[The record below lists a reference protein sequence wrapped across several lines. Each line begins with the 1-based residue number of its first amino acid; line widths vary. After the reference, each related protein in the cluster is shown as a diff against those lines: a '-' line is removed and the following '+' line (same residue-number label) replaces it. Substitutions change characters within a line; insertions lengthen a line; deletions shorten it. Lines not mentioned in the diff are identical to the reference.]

1 MQAKEDTNMKQM
13 IALVAALVSL
23 ASPVWANSFNMGV
36 VNPVASQLASYPEV
50 PGQAAVLDTFKFTI
64 ANGDW
69 VTVDFQGMPKP
80 GEGYS
85 QLEFFLRDTETF
97 GNVGM
102 WAAYE
107 TPDWGT
113 SYFSTRTVTGLVVGR
128 NYQVEVY
135 GWGDPMGSATGS
147 YELTL
152 TAQGNLAPVPEPETY
167 AMMLAGLG
175 LLGLTARRRRRKPSF

>member
-1 MQAKEDTNMKQM
+1 
-13 IALVAALVSL
+13 
-23 ASPVWANSFNMGV
+23 MGV
-36 VNPVASQLASYPEV
+36 VNPVASQLVSYPET
-50 PGQAAVLDTFKFTI
+50 PGQALVLDTFNFTI

-80 GEGYS
+80 GEGYLS
-85 QLEFFLRDTETF
+85 IEFILRPVGTLT
-97 GNVGM
+97 NLGM
-102 WAAYE
+102 WAAYQ

-113 SYFSTRTVTGLVVGR
+113 SFFSTRTITGLSAGLD
-128 NYQVEVY
+128 YEVEVY
-135 GWGDPMGSATGS
+135 GWGNPMGSATGS

>member
-1 MQAKEDTNMKQM
+1 MKRM

-23 ASPVWANSFNMGV
+23 AGPVWANTFNMGV
-36 VNPVASQLASYPEV
+36 VNPVASQLVSYPEQ
-50 PGQAAVLDTFKFTI
+50 PGQALVMDTFNFTI

-69 VTVDFQGMPKP
+69 VTVDFQGMPQL

-85 QLEFFLRDTETF
+85 SIEFILRDTDTF
-97 GNVGM
+97 ANLGM
-102 WAAYE
+102 WAGFQ
-107 TPDWGT
+107 TPGWDI
-113 SYFSTRTVTGLVVGR
+113 SFFSTHTVTGLVAGR
-128 NYQVEVY
+128 DYHVVVY
-135 GWGDPMGSATGS
+135 GWGDPMDAATGS

-175 LLGLTARRRRRKPSF
+175 LVGLAARRRKSRPAA